1 MRWVE
6 QPNVLT
12 MKEQGFNVE
21 IDSWMGLAV
30 PKGTPK
36 DVVDKLQAAALASVR
51 NPDVAKR
58 LEGLGVDPSPLTG
71 KQYEETLQTGYV
83 EMGKAIKAANLPRI
97 N

>member
-1 MRWVE
+1 
-6 QPNVLT
+6 

-30 PKGTPK
+30 PAGTPRPI
-36 DVVDKLQAAALASVR
+36 VDKLQSAALASVR
-51 NPDVAKR
+51 NPEVAKR
-58 LEGLGVDPSPLTG
+58 LASLGVDPSPLTG
-71 KQYEETLQTGYV
+71 KQYEEVLQTGYV

>member
-1 MRWVE
+1 
-6 QPNVLT
+6 
-12 MKEQGFNVE
+12 
-21 IDSWMGLAV
+21 
-30 PKGTPK
+30 
-36 DVVDKLQAAALASVR
+36 
-51 NPDVAKR
+51 VAKR